1 MRQSRQPQSGNILR
15 CPLAHFYS
23 AVDTETEAAIAIQ
36 QCYRH
41 VLYPSRTSLGGAG
54 TIQLAHAV
62 IDIQNASE
70 RPGSGQLQIV
80 RQLQS
85 HNKVRDASDA
95 PDSPSYIRDRTP
107 LKKGQISSRDLRDE
121 FRRDPSLSILLSDDV
136 FIKAVRK
143 GIEEGV
149 YIYKRGD
156 LLAGPGDPIPTI
168 KIDEETMIFTMEFAK
183 NKGIWPRPAPAPAA
197 QPAAVGGGAAVV
209 TGPTPTGGGDFPPV
223 GPSPEAVAG
232 ERPQPQLAGAKVF
245 TAEGVLKEALR
256 RVIEQA
262 KTAKLDKVDRIV
274 IRLFEYGD
282 AFKLV
287 PIANTVAG
295 AKRGVRLEGSF
306 MTAQDSTFEFEFN
319 GTAQDASTMKDYL
332 EPQFRAAKETDLKAS
347 ISFDFDAGLALD
359 GDAADKFV
367 EKLTRYA
374 SAAAYVEATAEVK

>member
-1 MRQSRQPQSGNILR
+1 
-15 CPLAHFYS
+15 
-23 AVDTETEAAIAIQ
+23 
-36 QCYRH
+36 
-41 VLYPSRTSLGGAG
+41 
-54 TIQLAHAV
+54 
-62 IDIQNASE
+62 
-70 RPGSGQLQIV
+70 
-80 RQLQS
+80 
-85 HNKVRDASDA
+85 
-95 PDSPSYIRDRTP
+95 
-107 LKKGQISSRDLRDE
+107 
-121 FRRDPSLSILLSDDV
+121 
-136 FIKAVRK
+136 VRK

-149 YIYKRGD
+149 YVYKRGD

-197 QPAAVGGGAAVV
+197 QLAAVGGGAAVV

-223 GPSPEAVAG
+223 GPSPATGAG
-232 ERPQPQLAGAKVF
+232 ERPQAQIAGAKVF

-306 MTAQDSTFEFEFN
+306 MTAQDSEFEFEFN

-367 EKLTRYA
+367 EKLTRFA